1 LKGDKMSIIS
11 GYCKQ
16 CGFPASAR
24 CTQCGMKLCGN
35 CIAAHKCETESPPE
49 LELSNSAG
57 QSETVKAAVRKP
69 YGPRVKK

>member
-1 LKGDKMSIIS
+1 MSIIS

-35 CIAAHKCETESPPE
+35 CTAAHKCETEAPPE
-49 LELSNSAG
+49 LELSNAAG
-57 QSETVKAAVRKP
+57 QSETVKAAIRKP

>member
-1 LKGDKMSIIS
+1 MKGDNMSIIS

-16 CGFPASAR
+16 CGFPASAK

-35 CIAAHKCETESPPE
+35 CVAAHKCQSETPE
-49 LELSNSAG
+49 LELSNTAG
-57 QSETVKAAVRKP
+57 QSETVKAAIRKP